1 MDVKVRPEPRGKS
14 NRVRLALLALTVAL
28 SIAAPASA
36 ANSDAVIATIPV
48 PGEPFAS
55 ISTHDGRILFV
66 SISVI
71 GGHGGVVVFRV
82 TPKGLER
89 IGFVALRTA
98 TAFGMALLADDSA
111 LLVADGDGVALVDA
125 VAARSGVQTDPVYV
139 DDGSGAGTI
148 EVSATSDGRTAFASD
163 ENLAQVSVL
172 RIARQPNGAPGAVGV
187 GRIAVD
193 RGPVGFAFSPDGATL
208 YLASEIAIRAGTVA
222 DATGQLTRP
231 CPAGTA
237 IGTLTAIDVAR
248 ATVVARLAAG
258 CSPVRVVVT
267 ANGATVWVSVRGED
281 RVVAFDAAKIRSDP
295 THAFVTQA
303 AVGSAPVGMALLAH
317 DSLLAVANSNRFDT
331 GSTAST
337 VTVLQLGAAPSPHSS
352 FATGSFP
359 REFSV
364 SPNGSVLF
372 LTNYNSRT
380 VEMIDVGRL

>member
-1 MDVKVRPEPRGKS
+1 MIRTLPA
-14 NRVRLALLALTVAL
+14 LAI
-28 SIAAPASA
+28 SIVIASAAPASA
-36 ANSDAVIATIPV
+36 ANVDAVIATVSV
-48 PGEPFAS
+48 PGSPFAS
-55 ISTHDGRILFV
+55 VSTHDGSVLFV
-66 SISVI
+66 SVS
-71 GGHGGVVVFRV
+71 GTPSGVVVFRV
-82 TPKGLER
+82 TARGLDR

-98 TAFGMALLADDSA
+98 NAFGMALLAGDST
-111 LLVADGDGVALVDA
+111 LLVADGDGVALIDA
-125 VAARSGVQTDPVYV
+125 AAAGTGTHTDPVYV
-139 DDGSGAGTI
+139 DDDKGAGSI
-148 EVSATSDGRTAFASD
+148 EVIATADGRTAFVSD
-163 ENLAQVSVL
+163 ENLAQVTVL
-172 RIARQPNGAPGAVGV
+172 RIQRQPSGAPGAVGI

-208 YLASEIAIRAGTVA
+208 YLASEIGVRSGASF
-222 DATGQLTRP
+222 DASGQLTRP

-267 ANGATVWVSVRGED
+267 ANGATVWMSVRGED
-281 RVVAFDAAKIRSDP
+281 RVVAFDAAKIRTDP
-295 THAFVTQA
+295 THAFAAQA

-337 VTVLQLGAAPSPHSS
+337 VTVLQLGATPSPRSS

-364 SPNGSVLF
+364 SPNGSTLF

>member
-1 MDVKVRPEPRGKS
+1 MQLKVRPERDGKLS
-14 NRVRLALLALTVAL
+14 GVIRALLALAIAVA
-28 SIAAPASA
+28 SAAPASA
-36 ANSDAVIATIPV
+36 ANSDAVIATVSV
-48 PGEPFAS
+48 PGSPFAS
-55 ISTHDGRILFV
+55 VSTRDGSVLFV
-66 SISVI
+66 SVS
-71 GGHGGVVVFRV
+71 GAPSGVVVFRV
-82 TPKGLER
+82 TAKGLER
-89 IGFVALRTA
+89 IGFVGLRTPN
-98 TAFGMALLADDSA
+98 AFGMALLGDEST

-125 VAARSGVQTDPVYV
+125 TAARSGAHTDPVYV
-139 DDGSGAGTI
+139 DDDSGAGTI
-148 EVSATSDGRTAFASD
+148 EVIATPDGRTAFASD
-163 ENLAQVSVL
+163 ENLAQVTVL
-172 RIARQPNGAPGAVGV
+172 RVQRQPSGAPGAVRI

-208 YLASEIAIRAGTVA
+208 YLASEIGIRSGASL
-222 DATGQLTRP
+222 DASGQLTRT

-248 ATVVARLAAG
+248 ATVVAHLAAG

-281 RVVAFDAAKIRSDP
+281 RVVAFDAAKIRTDP
-295 THAFVTQA
+295 THAFAAQA

-337 VTVLQLGAAPSPHSS
+337 VTVLQLGAAPSQRSS

-364 SPNGSVLF
+364 SPNGSTLF

-380 VEMIDVGRL
+380 VQMIDVGRL